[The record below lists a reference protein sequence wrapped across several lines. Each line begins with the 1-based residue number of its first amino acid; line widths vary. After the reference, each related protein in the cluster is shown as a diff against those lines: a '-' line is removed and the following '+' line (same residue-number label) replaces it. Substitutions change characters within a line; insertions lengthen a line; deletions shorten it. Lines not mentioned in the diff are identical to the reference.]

1 MRASDL
7 TLFSGNEIDHFGDD
21 GIDYAANNLAI
32 TKNYVHD
39 NFNVGDDNHED
50 GMQGVIGALPAGV
63 ASNNYQGILMDSN
76 EIIRQTDPNLRFP
89 TGLQGIDVFDFRLD
103 LPHRHQQY
111 PNNYFMLG
119 IGFASVHGGLIAN
132 NTVVNDGLLPNPV
145 NLPA

>member
-1 MRASDL
+1 LRASDL

-89 TGLQGIDVFDFRLD
+89 TGLQGIDVFDSDWTYLTVT
-103 LPHRHQQY
+103 
-111 PNNYFMLG
+111 NNILITTSCWG
-119 IGFASVHGGLIAN
+119 SASQVSTA
-132 NTVVNDGLLPNPV
+132 D
-145 NLPA
+145 